1 MTYRRQTAYTIYT
14 NKKHGIYLL
23 VGRQGETH
31 GGRGGVVVDIDEVAE
46 VEGERGHVPSLR
58 RLFYWKINTST

>member
-1 MTYRRQTAYTIYT
+1 MHT
-14 NKKHGIYLL
+14 KKTHRIYLL

-31 GGRGGVVVDIDEVAE
+31 GGRGGVVVDVDEVAK

-58 RLFYWKINTST
+58 RLFNWKVNPPQNRQFIVHFH